1 MLQKSSIL
9 MAAASPAMLAK
20 GCVNVVEFGA
30 LKAYAKDRWPRICEG
45 VYARLETML
54 RNKLGPNDLFVRIG
68 EIAYLVTMPTT
79 DPDDVN
85 AICLRIAF
93 DLHAS
98 FLGQCYLDQ
107 IQVSTVANGEDDTLV
122 LQNMP
127 PARIVYLAQKIGIPL
142 QPSRLAPQ
150 PSDPTAPSELT
161 FQSSRVDS
169 PTSGGQRSNGSTVEE
184 NSAIQVEHL
193 FTQIWS
199 APNQAMTTYA
209 CEPKAIFVPPRSNPV
224 PITHLPEKE
233 RLQVEIGAFRAGAAQ
248 LTKAHAAGCR
258 FLLAVP
264 MSFDVLG
271 SPAGRMECVSLCH
284 GLSQAVRPFLIFT
297 IYGIPP
303 GVAQSRLANIVN
315 FLRPFARSISATV
328 SPDARSYAAFQA
340 YQGIGLRAVGFN
352 LSEFSPQS
360 PLGQHD
366 AEQLSK
372 FTRQFNLGSFL
383 FNVGSKTILKFAL
396 DAQIQSLSGSVI
408 APACAEPSGVWRL
421 TWGEHHRCPASG
433 WTWEAQ
439 TRCQP
444 VSAPIGVEQ

>member
-9 MAAASPAMLAK
+9 KAAASPALLAK
-20 GCVNVVEFGA
+20 GCVNVVGFGA
-30 LKAYAKDRWPRICEG
+30 LKEYAKDRWPRICEG
-45 VYARLETML
+45 IYARLETLL

-79 DPDDVN
+79 DPEDVN
-85 AICLRIAF
+85 AICLRVAF

-98 FLGQCYLDQ
+98 YLGQCSLDQ
-107 IQVSTVANGEDDTLV
+107 IQVSTVANGDDDTLV
-122 LQNMP
+122 LQHLP
-127 PARIVYLAQKIGIPL
+127 SARVVSLAKKMGIPL
-142 QPSRLAPQ
+142 QPPRRGALPGDIANLSEPAARPFSIDNAQNGDQ
-150 PSDPTAPSELT
+150 PA
-161 FQSSRVDS
+161 
-169 PTSGGQRSNGSTVEE
+169 NGSAVQASGTV
-184 NSAIQVEHL
+184 QVEHL

-209 CEPKAIFVPPRSNPV
+209 CEPKAIFVPPRANPV
-224 PITHLPEKE
+224 PITQLQPKE
-233 RLQVEIGAFRAGAAQ
+233 RLQVEITAFKVGAAE
-248 LTKAHAAGCR
+248 LIKAHTAGCR

-271 SPAGRMECVSLCH
+271 SPAGRMECVSFCH
-284 GLSQAVRPFLIFT
+284 SLSQTIRPYLIFT
-297 IYGIPP
+297 IYGTPP

-315 FLRPFARSISATV
+315 YLRPFARSISATV
-328 SPDARSYAAFQA
+328 SPETRSYQALQA

-366 AEQLSK
+366 AELLSK
-372 FTRQFNLGSFL
+372 FARQFNLGTFL

-408 APACAEPSGVWRL
+408 APTCAEPNGVWRL
-421 TWGEHHRCPASG
+421 TWGELLS
-433 WTWEAQ
+433 
-439 TRCQP
+439 QP
-444 VSAPIGVEQ
+444 VAEFWD